1 MADSGNANLLA
12 HAIAEVRA
20 AAERNDVAGTIAAQ
34 EQIVALLRNA
44 GNDNDA
50 QLGLATHLYHLA
62 NFYGTTDRV
71 DDAVR
76 TLEEAANVAGR
87 AGHPQLQ
94 VIQQS
99 LDAARR
105 VAAMSPA
112 ERAQW
117 RAEAEKRAAE
127 EFDAEEQDIEE
138 QLAAL
143 PPEQRAQM
151 ETAIREFE
159 RMTPEQQ
166 QQVVMQAHLAQ
177 IQEIANQ
184 VRDASIGAQHGQVPR
199 DQLLAQ
205 LDHIALQIEK
215 EQPRESPWGELA
227 QFIRGAIIFLRGRA
241 SLIIV
246 PGRETLPPIPKMFA
260 AHFAAIQQAQK

>member
-1 MADSGNANLLA
+1 MSDSTHGDLLA

-20 AAERNDVAGTIAAQ
+20 AAERNDVAGTVAAQ
-34 EQIVALLRNA
+34 EKIVALLRDA

-50 QLGLATHLYHLA
+50 QLALATHLYHLA
-62 NFYGTTDRV
+62 NFYGSTDRV

-76 TLEEAANVAGR
+76 ALEEAALIAER
-87 AGHPQLQ
+87 ANHPQLQ
-94 VIQQS
+94 VITQS

-112 ERAQW
+112 ERAHW
-117 RAEAEKRAAE
+117 RAEAEQRAEE
-127 EFDAEEQDIEE
+127 EFDEEEKDIEA

-151 ETAIREFE
+151 EAAIREFE

-166 QQVVMQAHLAQ
+166 QQVVAQAHRAQ
-177 IQEIANQ
+177 IQSIADQ
-184 VRDASIGAQHGQVPR
+184 VRDAAVAAQRGQMPR
-199 DQLLAQ
+199 EQLLAQ
-205 LDHIALQIEK
+205 LDHLALQIEK

-227 QFIRGAIIFLRGRA
+227 QFIRAAMMFLRGRA
-241 SLIIV
+241 SVILV
-246 PGRETLPPIPKMFA
+246 PGRETLPPIPPAFA
-260 AHFAAIQQAQK
+260 AHFAAIQQSK